1 MSIRRAGIRVF
12 WTLGV
17 VMKRTASFLVAFTLL
32 SLTSVLAVTSAARAR
47 TQEANDAV
55 ADSLVGN
62 WIAAVGGL
70 EAYWPLKSARYTLTT
85 EIYDP
90 DSGRLRRTRPRYVTI
105 ARTDAGEISRIERW
119 EGDDFIQQGW
129 DGGVRWAT
137 LNGQPLHEGDKDYDQ
152 VRYVS
157 GDVQYWIS
165 LPYKLRDNGVNLHYR
180 GTDDDGRH
188 VVGVTF
194 GEGIGLHDG
203 DTWQYWFEEG
213 RSWPVQVAYMEEG
226 ARDWSRLR
234 MEDIRS
240 VDGYI
245 FVGRRVHY
253 NAEGALT
260 KVLFTHD
267 FEFNPR
273 LDMTLFSTPDRP

>member
-1 MSIRRAGIRVF
+1 
-12 WTLGV
+12 
-17 VMKRTASFLVAFTLL
+17 MKQTAFFLVAFVLF
-32 SLTSVLAVTSAARAR
+32 SLTSVLAVTSAER
-47 TQEANDAV
+47 TSRQEADDTV
-55 ADSLVGN
+55 ADSLVAN

-70 EAYWPLKSARYTLTT
+70 EAYWPLKSARFILTT

-90 DSGRLRRTRPRYVTI
+90 ESGRMRRARPRYVTI

-129 DGGVRWAT
+129 DGETQWAT
-137 LNGQPLHEGDKDYDQ
+137 LNGEPLGEGDKDYDQ

-165 LPYKLRDNGVNLHYR
+165 LPYKLLDDGVTVHDR
-180 GTDDDGRH
+180 GIDDEGRH

-194 GEGIGLHDG
+194 GEGIGLHDE
-203 DTWQYWFEEG
+203 DTWQYWFEDG
-213 RSWPVQVAYMEEG
+213 RSWPVQVAYMEESDD
-226 ARDWSRLR
+226 DWNRLR
-234 MEDIRS
+234 FEDIRT

-253 NAEGALT
+253 DADGALT

-267 FEFNPR
+267 FEFNPA
-273 LDMTLFSTPDRP
+273 LDMALFSTPDWH

>member
-1 MSIRRAGIRVF
+1 
-12 WTLGV
+12 
-17 VMKRTASFLVAFTLL
+17 MKLTALCLAFILL
-32 SLTSVLAVTSAARAR
+32 PLTSSVTATSAER
-47 TQEANDAV
+47 TDRQQSDDPV
-55 ADSLVGN
+55 ADSLVGD

-70 EAYWPLKSARYTLTT
+70 EAYWPLKSARFTLTT
-85 EIYDP
+85 EIYDRE
-90 DSGRLRRTRPRYVTI
+90 SGRLRRTRPRYVTI

-129 DGGVRWAT
+129 DGEAVWAT
-137 LNGQPLHEGDKDYDQ
+137 LNGEALGEADKDYDQ

-165 LPYKLRDNGVNLHYR
+165 LPYKLRDDGVNLHYR
-180 GTDDDGRH
+180 GIDDEGRH

-194 GEGIGLHDG
+194 GEGIGLHDE
-203 DTWQYWFEEG
+203 DTWQYWFEPG
-213 RSWPVQVAYMEEG
+213 RSWPVQVAYMEEDYT
-226 ARDWSRLR
+226 DWSRLR
-234 MEDIRS
+234 FEDIRT
-240 VDGYI
+240 VDGYT

-273 LDMTLFSTPDRP
+273 LEMALFSTPDRR

>member
-1 MSIRRAGIRVF
+1 
-12 WTLGV
+12 
-17 VMKRTASFLVAFTLL
+17 MKQTALCLVIVLL
-32 SLTSVLAVTSAARAR
+32 SLTTSVTVTSAER
-47 TQEANDAV
+47 TGRQAADDTI

-70 EAYWPLKSARYTLTT
+70 DAYWPLKGARFTLTT

-90 DSGRLRRTRPRYVTI
+90 ESGRMRRARPRYVVI

-119 EGDDFIQQGW
+119 EGDDLIHQGW
-129 DGGVRWAT
+129 DGERQWAT
-137 LNGQPLHEGDKDYDQ
+137 LNGALLGEGDKDYDQ
-152 VRYVS
+152 IRYVS

-165 LPYKLRDNGVNLHYR
+165 LPFKLRDDGVNLHYR
-180 GTDDDGRH
+180 GVDDDGRH

-194 GEGIGLHDG
+194 GEGIGLHDQ
-203 DTWQYWFEEG
+203 DTWQYWFEDG
-213 RSWPVQVAYMEEG
+213 RAWPVQVAYMEEG
-226 ARDWSRLR
+226 DNDWNRLR
-234 MEDIRS
+234 FEDIRT
-240 VDGYI
+240 VAGYT

-267 FEFNPR
+267 FEFNPT
-273 LDMTLFSTPDRP
+273 LETALFSTPGRR